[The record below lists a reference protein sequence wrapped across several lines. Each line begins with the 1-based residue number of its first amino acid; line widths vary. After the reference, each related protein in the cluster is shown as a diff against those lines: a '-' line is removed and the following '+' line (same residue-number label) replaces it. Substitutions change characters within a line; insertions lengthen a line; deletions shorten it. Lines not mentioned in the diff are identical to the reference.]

1 MDSSISTHSTLN
13 PRAVWWYPT
22 GARAIIIPDNCIV
35 VNAQALNRFNQVL
48 KPASHEVLS
57 RATKL
62 LEVGIDGNL
71 VLTEKELHNIYA
83 DFIKSLPRPFDLSLS
98 LMKAAKARQHLY
110 KAICFNST
118 RPKES
123 EEAMKPRDIVI
134 AMRIINCLNDL
145 IKRILLAE
153 RSGNFVAQFSGVEHR
168 VSTSVLG
175 YSSPNITPL

>member
-1 MDSSISTHSTLN
+1 MDSSMSTRSALN
-13 PRAVWWYPT
+13 PRAAWWYPT
-22 GARAIIIPDNCIV
+22 GTQATIIPDNCIV

-48 KPASHEVLS
+48 KPASYEVLS

-71 VLTEKELHNIYA
+71 VLTEQELCNIYA

-98 LMKAAKARQHLY
+98 LMKASKARQNLY

-118 RPKES
+118 KPRES

-134 AMRIINCLNDL
+134 SMRIINSLNDL

-153 RSGNFVAQFSGVEHR
+153 RSGEFVAQFSDVEHR
-168 VSTSVLG
+168 VSTGVPG